1 MSAYMILIYDA
12 EEPYADATP
21 ELWRKVKKSHER
33 FAQIVAEK
41 GGRVLDRQALEWTQ
55 AAVSVRGDET
65 TKGPFVRTTPAL
77 CGYYLIEA
85 TDLNHAA
92 EIGKHC
98 PAMFGG
104 VEVRPVRHVP
114 GA

>member
-1 MSAYMILIYDA
+1 MSEYMILIYDA
-12 EEPYADATP
+12 EEPYADAPP
-21 ELWRKVKKSHER
+21 ELWQKVKQSHER
-33 FAQIVAEK
+33 FVESAIEK
-41 GGRVLDRQALEWTQ
+41 GGKVLGWQALEWTH
-55 AAVSVRGDET
+55 AAISIRGDGV
-65 TKGPFVRTTPAL
+65 TKGPFVQTTPAL

-85 TDLNHAA
+85 VDLNHAV

-104 VEVRPVRHVP
+104 VEVRPVRHVQ

>member
-1 MSAYMILIYDA
+1 MSEYMILIYDA
-12 EEPYADATP
+12 EEPYADAPP
-21 ELWRKVKKSHER
+21 ELWRKVKQSHEQ
-33 FAQIVAEK
+33 FVESVIEK
-41 GGRVLDRQALEWTQ
+41 GGKVLGCQALEWTQ
-55 AAVSVRGDET
+55 AATSVRGNT
-65 TKGPFVRTTPAL
+65 VTRGPFVQTTLAL

-85 TDLNHAA
+85 TDLDQAVEMA
-92 EIGKHC
+92 KDC

>member
-1 MSAYMILIYDA
+1 MNEYLILIYDA

-21 ELWRKVKKSHER
+21 ELWRKVKQSHED
-33 FAQIVAEK
+33 FAKIVARK
-41 GGRVLDRQALEWTQ
+41 GGKVLDLQALDWTR
-55 AAVSVRGDET
+55 AATSIRGDAVT
-65 TKGPFVRTTPAL
+65 TGPFVHTTPAL
-77 CGYYLIEA
+77 CGYYRIEA
-85 TDLNHAA
+85 NDLEHAA

-114 GA
+114 SA

>member
-12 EEPYADATP
+12 EGPYAGATP
-21 ELWRKVKKSHER
+21 ELWRKVKQSHED
-33 FAQIVAEK
+33 FAKFVAEK
-41 GGRVLDRQALEWTQ
+41 GGKVLDRQALDWTR
-55 AAVSVRGDET
+55 AATSIRGDEVT
-65 TKGPFVRTTPAL
+65 MGPFVHTTPAL

-85 TDLNHAA
+85 NDLKQAV

-104 VEVRPVRHVP
+104 VEVRPVRQVP